1 MRPVLVDTEE
11 SFREDVRG
19 DVAEALPSTFV
30 RMIVRAENMRGK
42 RAYRA
47 G

>member
-1 MRPVLVDTEE
+1 MRPVLVDTE
-11 SFREDVRG
+11 EDVRG